1 MVPTTSA
8 PAVRASVP
16 NSPNESSTLH
26 QLSLSSCST
35 ATRKACSIL
44 PREDV
49 SIRRPC
55 FAVMP
60 LHLNMFYCFVAFI
73 VALDCDNART
83 WLPRGIQQQLD
94 TVEGEHS
101 RSPLPH

>member
-73 VALDCDNART
+73 VALDCENAST
-83 WLPRGIQQQLD
+83 WHPRGMPLHLGGC
-94 TVEGEHS
+94 EGEM
-101 RSPLPH
+101 